1 MPCLIS
7 LGWYIHYMT
16 LNTNPR
22 ASLSG
27 NPGPKNTRH
36 AILDILKREG
46 PQDARTLA
54 RRLSV
59 TPMAISLQLSSLE
72 EEKVVASEADPTR
85 LPRRGRP
92 MRLWRLTE
100 AANRAFPDAHAL
112 LTVGLLNSLQEV
124 YGKQGVEKLLE
135 VRTRQNLDEYG
146 QAMPIGGGLREKV
159 KALAALRDREG
170 YMTEVK
176 PALGGGFLLIENH
189 CPICTAAKTCQ
200 GICHSE
206 MQVFQSL
213 MGKATQVTRE
223 EHFLSGDRRCVY
235 SIRSTGS
242 AEK

>member
-1 MPCLIS
+1 
-7 LGWYIHYMT
+7 MT
-16 LNTNPR
+16 AN
-22 ASLSG
+22 AHSKAQYSG
-27 NPGPKNTRH
+27 IPGPRNTRH

-54 RRLSV
+54 RKLSI

-72 EEKVVASEADPTR
+72 EEKVVASESDPSR
-85 LPRRGRP
+85 VPRRGRP
-92 MRLWRLTE
+92 MRLWHLTE

-124 YGKQGVEKLLE
+124 YGQQGIEKLLE
-135 VRTRQNLDEYG
+135 VRTRQNLNEYR
-146 QAMPIGGGLREKV
+146 QAMPAGGGLREKV
-159 KALAALRDREG
+159 KALAALRDHEG

-176 PALGGGFLLIENH
+176 PAPGGGFLLIENH

-213 MGKATQVTRE
+213 MGTGAQVTRE

-235 SIRSTGS
+235 AIRPRGE